1 MKKQYVTPGLEVFGA
16 VSELTRE
23 STKENADV
31 PMGSD
36 GTAYSPGSG
45 PH

>member
-1 MKKQYVTPGLEVFGA
+1 MKKHYVTPCLEVFGA
-16 VSELTRE
+16 VSDLTHE

-31 PMGSD
+31 PMGND
-36 GTAYSPGSG
+36 GTAYSPGG